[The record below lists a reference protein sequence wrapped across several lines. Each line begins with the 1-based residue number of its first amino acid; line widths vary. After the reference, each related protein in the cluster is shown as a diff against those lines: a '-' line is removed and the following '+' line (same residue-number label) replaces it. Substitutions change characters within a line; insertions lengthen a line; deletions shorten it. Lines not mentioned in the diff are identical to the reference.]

1 MIIMAMCLKLM
12 QDEVVAKA
20 RLFGQRLGIIDR

>member
-1 MIIMAMCLKLM
+1 MIIMTMCMKLM

-20 RLFGQRLGIIDR
+20 KWFAQRLGIMD